1 LFEHT
6 RKLREQR
13 LLRTPTTEFKKGRDS
28 LLLVGKR
35 GSTGREHI
43 PAPDKSHFISP
54 SSLSDSESDEPP
66 HRRSTGFLD
75 IEDSLG
81 GEQYDS
87 IPRRE
92 NEESMRDEEH
102 SVPEQKTDFI
112 IKELLKEY
120 TTLGAEISE
129 AT

>member
-35 GSTGREHI
+35 GSTGRE
-43 PAPDKSHFISP
+43 HFISP